1 MGVQRIQETS
11 TASYGK
17 SVEAAA
23 AGNSS
28 AAGSG
33 SATGG
38 TTQTVENITTP
49 WKAENK
55 NSTDTKNSLSARND
69 KDEEQETLVGAGNN
83 TQIRKAVEE
92 INKRAHNSEAV
103 FGIHDATNRVMI
115 KIVDK
120 DTKEVLKEYPP
131 EKTLDM
137 IAKVWEVAG
146 LFSAGSARSGTITR
160 SPAACLKNFSRIFS
174 ELAAAWCL
182 KCSYSPA
189 VPSALSETERKIA
202 QGTPFTKQVWAIAC
216 PSISQTMAENCRA
229 IHSFFALLQMN

>member
-23 AGNSS
+23 VGSS
-28 AAGSG
+28 NAAGSG
-33 SATGG
+33 G
-38 TTQTVENITTP
+38 TAGSSTAQTVENITTP
-49 WKAENK
+49 WKA
-55 NSTDTKNSLSARND
+55 DTKNSLSAKND

-146 LFSAGSARSGTITR
+146 L
-160 SPAACLKNFSRIFS
+160 LVDEK
-174 ELAAAWCL
+174 
-182 KCSYSPA
+182 
-189 VPSALSETERKIA
+189 
-202 QGTPFTKQVWAIAC
+202 
-216 PSISQTMAENCRA
+216 M
-229 IHSFFALLQMN
+229 

>member
-49 WKAENK
+49 WKA
-55 NSTDTKNSLSARND
+55 DTKNSLSARND
-69 KDEEQETLVGAGNN
+69 NDEEQETLVGAGNN

-146 LFSAGSARSGTITR
+146 L
-160 SPAACLKNFSRIFS
+160 LVDEK
-174 ELAAAWCL
+174 
-182 KCSYSPA
+182 
-189 VPSALSETERKIA
+189 
-202 QGTPFTKQVWAIAC
+202 
-216 PSISQTMAENCRA
+216 M
-229 IHSFFALLQMN
+229 

>member
-92 INKRAHNSEAV
+92 INKSTQ
-103 FGIHDATNRVMI
+103 FGSSLWHPRCHEPRYDQDCGQRH
-115 KIVDK
+115 KRS
-120 DTKEVLKEYPP
+120 LKG
-131 EKTLDM
+131 
-137 IAKVWEVAG
+137 I
-146 LFSAGSARSGTITR
+146 SAG
-160 SPAACLKNFSRIFS
+160 
-174 ELAAAWCL
+174 
-182 KCSYSPA
+182 
-189 VPSALSETERKIA
+189 
-202 QGTPFTKQVWAIAC
+202 
-216 PSISQTMAENCRA
+216 ENA
-229 IHSFFALLQMN
+229 

>member
-1 MGVQRIQETS
+1 MHSIIQAEKCGSGINFMRKETDIKHRLSKLAYRPQDSRHAQIDTGKCETQQKEVVDTMETEVRIMGVQRIQETS
-11 TASYGK
+11 AASYGK
-17 SVEAAA
+17 SVEAATT
-23 AGNSS
+23 GDSS

-83 TQIRKAVEE
+83 TQIRKAVE
-92 INKRAHNSEAV
+92 V

-146 LFSAGSARSGTITR
+146 L
-160 SPAACLKNFSRIFS
+160 LVDEK
-174 ELAAAWCL
+174 
-182 KCSYSPA
+182 
-189 VPSALSETERKIA
+189 
-202 QGTPFTKQVWAIAC
+202 
-216 PSISQTMAENCRA
+216 M
-229 IHSFFALLQMN
+229 

>member
-1 MGVQRIQETS
+1 MEGRKQKQ
-11 TASYGK
+11 YGY
-17 SVEAAA
+17 
-23 AGNSS
+23 
-28 AAGSG
+28 
-33 SATGG
+33 
-38 TTQTVENITTP
+38 Q
-49 WKAENK
+49 
-55 NSTDTKNSLSARND
+55 NSLSARND

-146 LFSAGSARSGTITR
+146 L
-160 SPAACLKNFSRIFS
+160 LVDEK
-174 ELAAAWCL
+174 
-182 KCSYSPA
+182 
-189 VPSALSETERKIA
+189 
-202 QGTPFTKQVWAIAC
+202 
-216 PSISQTMAENCRA
+216 M
-229 IHSFFALLQMN
+229 